1 MRTLIKNGLV
11 YDGSGDK
18 PFRKDI
24 LIRNGVIEAVTENT
38 ETAGTEAPSADSGG
52 LEVIDAK
59 GLVVTPG
66 FIDTHRHCDIDALY
80 NPEFGRLEM
89 AQGLTTVI
97 GGNCGLAPIPAP
109 KQYRRAIYDFIEPC
123 LGIAPEE
130 MALERFSD
138 YLEELGKRDLPLHV
152 GSLIAT
158 GTLKAAI
165 KGYGKGPFTGPE
177 MEQAKAYIREG
188 LEAGA
193 AGLSM
198 GIMYQP
204 ECYSARA
211 EIQELISAAAPF
223 GRPLACHIRGEG
235 DNLVSSVK
243 EVIEVTGAAGVPLNI
258 SHFKATGVKNWGS
271 EIYKAIELIDAARAA
286 GQDVT
291 VDFYPYCGGS
301 TTLISLL
308 PPAVMED
315 SVEMTL
321 KKLGTERGKEEL
333 RREIY
338 REHTGWDNMVTAIGW
353 ERILLSSV
361 TKEAN
366 RKFTGKNFR
375 EAASLAGY
383 EEPADFCSDLLAEE
397 QGKVGIIVLSMS
409 QEDVDTVARL
419 PYSMVISDS
428 LYGVSDCP
436 HPRLYG
442 SFPKI
447 IREYVRER
455 GVLTM
460 EEAVKKMTLLP
471 AKRLSLEGRGMIK
484 EGYHADIN
492 VFDPEK
498 VRDYAVYENPKQLCS
513 GFRMIMVDGM
523 IAVSDDL
530 LLKRNCGSVIK
541 L

>member
-24 LIRNGVIEAVTENT
+24 LIRDGVIEAVTENA
-38 ETAGTEAPSADSGG
+38 ETAGTEAPPADSGG

-109 KQYRRAIYDFIEPC
+109 KKYRRAIYDFIEPC

-223 GRPLACHIRGEG
+223 GQPLACHIRGEG

-513 GFRMIMVDGM
+513 GFRMIMVDGT

>member
-38 ETAGTEAPSADSGG
+38 ETAGTEAPPADSGG

-109 KQYRRAIYDFIEPC
+109 KKYRRAIYDFIEPC

-211 EIQELISAAAPF
+211 EIQELISAAVPF

-513 GFRMIMVDGM
+513 GFRMIMVDGT

>member
-24 LIRNGVIEAVTENT
+24 LIRDGVIEAVTENA
-38 ETAGTEAPSADSGG
+38 ETAGTEAPPADSGG

-109 KQYRRAIYDFIEPC
+109 KKYRRAIYDFIEPC

-211 EIQELISAAAPF
+211 EIQELISAAVPF

-513 GFRMIMVDGM
+513 GFRMIMVDGT